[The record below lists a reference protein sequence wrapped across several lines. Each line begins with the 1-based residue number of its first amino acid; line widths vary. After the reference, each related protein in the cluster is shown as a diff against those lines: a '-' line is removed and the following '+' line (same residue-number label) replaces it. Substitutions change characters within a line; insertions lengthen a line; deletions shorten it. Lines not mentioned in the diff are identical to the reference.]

1 MALIETGDDISSIKL
16 IYIFNLV
23 GSLIYPMLI
32 MGALVAYEKKPKAA
46 DWLQSHYLFHING
59 FFISLILLMV
69 SWGLLWMGNLYGLAV
84 MVVWIVWN
92 ISRSVKGLK
101 TLKAHQPIANPKS
114 WLLG

>member
-23 GSLIYPMLI
+23 GSLIYPILI

-46 DWLQSHYLFHING
+46 DWLQSHYLFQING

-101 TLKAHQPIANPKS
+101 TLKLQQPIANPKS
-114 WLLG
+114 CLLG